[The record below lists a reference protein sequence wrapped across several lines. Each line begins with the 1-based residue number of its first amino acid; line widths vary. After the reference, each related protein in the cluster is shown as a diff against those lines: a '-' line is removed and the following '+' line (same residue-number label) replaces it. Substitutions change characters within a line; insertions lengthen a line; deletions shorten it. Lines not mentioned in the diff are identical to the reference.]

1 MNRKI
6 IIIGES
12 SLEIIFKNDHPEE
25 SFPGG
30 VLLNSA
36 ARLGAATRQVSF
48 VSEAANDHVGDMIV
62 KFLESNNVEVRS
74 IDRYTEGT
82 TPVRLIFENSDGGAA
97 PAPIRYGSY
106 PQESFGVVWPR
117 IDPDDIVVFGGYY
130 SVDPRGHDRIYDIV
144 KYAAERRAIVVYV
157 PNFDRSRVSRIT
169 RVMPA
174 ILENF
179 ESSSI
184 VVSRTADLR
193 DIFNKEDASKAFK
206 DHVSFYSF
214 NMVNYDEDSRTAN
227 FFHRKDVEE
236 LETPNAAQNRHWF
249 AAFVAGII
257 DALIANE
264 ITSVDI
270 ENIEAEATRKV
281 LTDAMAFAD

>member
-12 SLEIIFKNDHPEE
+12 SLEIIFKNDRPEE

-36 ARLGAATRQVSF
+36 ARLGAAKRQVSF

-62 KFLESNNVEVRS
+62 KFLESNGVEVRS
-74 IDRYTEGT
+74 VDRYTEGT
-82 TPVRLIFENSDGGAA
+82 TPVRLIFEGSDGVN
-97 PAPIRYGSY
+97 PAPIRYGTY

-144 KYAAERRAIVVYV
+144 KYAAERRAIVIYV

-193 DIFNKEDASKAFK
+193 DIFNKDDAATAFK

-214 NMVNYDEDSRTAN
+214 NMVNYDADSQSVN
-227 FFHRKDVEE
+227 FFHRKEVEQIE
-236 LETPNAAQNRHWF
+236 ICDESENRQWF

-257 DALIANE
+257 DAIIANE
-264 ITSVDI
+264 ITSADI
-270 ENIEAEATRKV
+270 ENIEAEAVRKI
-281 LTDAMAFAD
+281 LAAAISFAD